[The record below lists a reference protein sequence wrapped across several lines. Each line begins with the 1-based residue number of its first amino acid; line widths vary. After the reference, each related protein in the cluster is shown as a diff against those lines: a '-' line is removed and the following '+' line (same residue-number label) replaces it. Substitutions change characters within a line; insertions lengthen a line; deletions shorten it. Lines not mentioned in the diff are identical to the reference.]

1 MNTFYRF
8 LVALFTGCLTVVT
21 IYWAAYGSKWSVIV
35 YHLLL
40 TGVGITGLL
49 AFGFVL
55 LRINRESRLL
65 IYIYAL
71 SWSGFIGL
79 LVLSYLLTFLGEA
92 IVSIPLPFSIFWAY
106 AGQFTHS
113 AQAYGLSS
121 WLVGLPLFLFPG
133 CIILFS
139 VLFRTMWW
147 TGTQHLLLATKR
159 AGRLVAARSA
169 AACRL
174 RLSAS
179 LAPLALVGLT
189 VYKLI
194 DASISRRLQEVR
206 EPIFMVFYSAN
217 MGGHFLSES
226 LESSAIRAGYPKKR
240 AFNRKNVIL
249 IIVDALRA
257 DHLPSYGYTRGHT
270 PFLAELANTGHLH
283 QVKYAFSA
291 ATSSFPG
298 ILSILRSKT
307 WPYMA
312 ANSFALHDLL
322 KDQGYGVN
330 FILGGD
336 HTSFFDIKSLYG
348 KSVDHYFDGTQ
359 SDRYYVND
367 DQVLLEDLATFKA
380 VPSAPAFYY
389 FHLMSVH
396 SLGMRHPAYARYRP
410 ADATGSDPLRY
421 QNNYDNGITQAD
433 QYIRLLFAYLQR
445 QGLLTNSL
453 VVITADHGES
463 LGEGG
468 VYAHHNSV
476 TNRETH
482 IPLLIYDQDSSATY
496 RTDHAIQADVA
507 ATIVDRLGLPIPSTW
522 EGESLLKPGHRAF
535 SYHYTGNSYAIIQY
549 ENERIRKYA
558 YNAQTQRE
566 QLFDLKTDPTELH
579 DLLAGAQQATLT
591 PFRRRM
597 HTFVAD
603 TKGKTTL

>member
-1 MNTFYRF
+1 M
-8 LVALFTGCLTVVT
+8 
-21 IYWAAYGSKWSVIV
+21 

-49 AFGFVL
+49 AFGFML
-55 LRINRESRLL
+55 LRINHKSRLL
-65 IYIYAL
+65 ICIYAL

-92 IVSIPLPFSIFWAY
+92 MVNIPLPFSIFRAY
-106 AGQFTHS
+106 AGQFTYL
-113 AQAYGLSS
+113 ARAYGRSS
-121 WLVGLPLFLFPG
+121 WLVGLPLVLFPG
-133 CIILFS
+133 SVILFS
-139 VLFRTMWW
+139 VLFRSMWW
-147 TGTQHLLLATKR
+147 TGTQHLLIATKR
-159 AGRLVAARSA
+159 AGRLFVVRSSA
-169 AACRL
+169 TFRL
-174 RLSAS
+174 CLFAS
-179 LAPLALVGLT
+179 LAAVVVLGLT
-189 VYKLI
+189 AYKLSK
-194 DASISRRLQEVR
+194 ASISRRLQDVR
-206 EPIFMVFYSAN
+206 EPIFMVFYSTN

-226 LESSAIRAGYPKKR
+226 LEPSAIRAGYPKKR

-270 PFLAELANTGHLH
+270 PFLTELANTGHLH

-312 ANSFALHDLL
+312 VNSFALHDLL

-359 SDRYYVND
+359 SDRYYIND

-396 SLGMRHPAYARYRP
+396 LLGVRHPAYVRYRP

-433 QYIRLLFAYLQR
+433 HYIRLLFAHLQH

-463 LGEGG
+463 LGEDG
-468 VYAHHNSV
+468 VYAHQHSV

-507 ATIVDRLGLPIPSTW
+507 ATIVDRLGLPIPLTW
-522 EGESLLKPGHRAF
+522 EGESLLRPAHRAY
-535 SYHYTGNSYAIIQY
+535 SYHCAGNSYAIIQY
-549 ENERIRKYA
+549 ENGQIRKYA
-558 YNAQTQRE
+558 YNTDTRRE

-579 DLLAGAQQATLT
+579 DLLAGAQQAILA
-591 PFRRRM
+591 PFRQRM

-603 TKGKTTL
+603 TRGKTTL